1 MYMGLHLPLREKKL
15 LFTGSKNNTPIRIY
29 KGGNHKYSH
38 LPDLSSLYADALHP
52 EGSIRSEF

>member
-1 MYMGLHLPLREKKL
+1 MYMGLHLPLRGKKL
-15 LFTGSKNNTPIRIY
+15 LFTGSKNILRIY